1 MDCEADTPSDAKEIH
16 PGRDMEHPDHA
27 QDNAAIV
34 VNEMAR
40 YNLVVLGSAKTRWTQ
55 SDKVKL
61 ASGQSII
68 YSGHEEE
75 GAHHTERVDIM
86 MTKYARKASNAWKHT
101 QETFPELV
109 IQINTTQHNFK
120 FDTFPQTVI
129 VWMSG
134 CMQHMMHG
142 SPLGNLF
149 CLIYGCSHF

>member
-16 PGRDMEHPDHA
+16 SGRDMERPDHA

-34 VNEMAR
+34 ANEMAR
-40 YNLVVLGSAKTRWTQ
+40 YNLVVLGLAKTRWTE

-86 MTKYARKASNAWKHT
+86 MTKYARKQCMETHTGDFSRIANSNKY
-101 QETFPELV
+101 
-109 IQINTTQHNFK
+109 NTAQF
-120 FDTFPQTVI
+120 
-129 VWMSG
+129 
-134 CMQHMMHG
+134 
-142 SPLGNLF
+142 
-149 CLIYGCSHF
+149 